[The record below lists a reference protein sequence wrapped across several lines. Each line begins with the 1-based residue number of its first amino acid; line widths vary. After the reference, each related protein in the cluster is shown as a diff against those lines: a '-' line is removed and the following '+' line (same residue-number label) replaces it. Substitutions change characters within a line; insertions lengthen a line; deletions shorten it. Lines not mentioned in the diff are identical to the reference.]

1 MPRESIFRNVSTSTI
16 GEVDGAGKD
25 SIRSRFLEAHDTD
38 TLDARLDKSDPA
50 GAAAQ
55 AAALGESAVGDN
67 LDEEL
72 DQWRARRRLS
82 HLARRVSL
90 TTRRLS
96 SQRACV

>member
-55 AAALGESAVGDN
+55 AAALGESAVG
-67 LDEEL
+67 EEL